1 MKKSWLRNQLTKA
14 KQAAPMWA
22 DFIDAVQ
29 EIIERHA
36 EQYLD
41 RAKRRVSLFDA
52 DKQDLEVMLRELGD
66 FFALGDVSDE
76 NLPLVIMQRQDQIHS
91 KKTIYPL
98 VNTLIREFRGVS
110 VTWEPLFAPVDQETW
125 PYGTKL
131 LIERELADTEIPVND
146 WFMTSRGVIRV
157 PLNQVR
163 RSYGGGSDSQA
174 AIDEFESIIK
184 RVIYPLVPLRIVCD
198 GQQYFLSF
206 DLVEFMEY
214 ATQSS
219 MVETQLDTSET
230 SDISNL
236 KGSTV
241 LTQEE
246 IPVSLRDDLPPLPRY
261 RVDGL
266 PCDALTIDRLYT

>member
-98 VNTLIREFRGVS
+98 VNTLIREFRGVT

-125 PYGTKL
+125 PYGARL
-131 LIERELADTEIPVND
+131 LIEREIGDTEIPVND

-163 RSYGGGSDSQA
+163 RSYGNGEGSQE

-219 MVETQLDTSET
+219 MSDTHLDVKEYAEA
-230 SDISNL
+230 SDVI
-236 KGSTV
+236 GSIV
-241 LTQEE
+241 SVQDE
-246 IPVSLRDDLPPLPRY
+246 IPVSMRDEWISPARY
-261 RVDGL
+261 RIDGL